1 MKEPA
6 DCPEVVV
13 RHLRVREHSNCLAVA
28 ICYLRAEELGAFL
41 AVDGLWGGTG
51 IESREVDEFLNTRL
65 SRQPGD
71 QSGPFHMDAI
81 EVIVPDGKTVE
92 E

>member
-1 MKEPA
+1 M
-6 DCPEVVV
+6 V
-13 RHLRVREHSNCLAVA
+13 RHLRVKEHSNCLAVA

-65 SRQPGD
+65 SCQPGD